1 MILLLSSCARLG
13 FKTVQSGRNQYNA
26 AINNTEMEQLL
37 LNIVRFRFTDN
48 PYFLQVSSI
57 SSTVESNLT
66 LGGSQEKGFLG
77 GFEYSERPTLI
88 YSPLGGK
95 DFVRQLLNRID
106 LNKLYLLAGA
116 GWELDDILRL
126 FVNNINGIRNA
137 PSAVGPTPEITP
149 KFQKFQQIADIF
161 DRLDDNSAILIAPA
175 TGDSEVNELILT
187 LSPDE
192 QNSPAAIELFE
203 LLGLA
208 PNASSYRMKIGLG
221 KKQINSDEI
230 IIETR
235 PLMGTM
241 FFISHG
247 VQVPQEMLDSG
258 QVHINRSSGNENY
271 NWHPMLTGLFRVRS
285 SSSKPDNPYLAV
297 PYKGYWFYI
306 DNTDI
311 DSKETMV
318 LMSIMFQLQAGGGE
332 SISPVLTLPVGG
344 L

>member
-1 MILLLSSCARLG
+1 M
-13 FKTVQSGRNQYNA
+13 N
-26 AINNTEMEQLL
+26 
-37 LNIVRFRFTDN
+37 
-48 PYFLQVSSI
+48 
-57 SSTVESNLT
+57 
-66 LGGSQEKGFLG
+66 
-77 GFEYSERPTLI
+77 
-88 YSPLGGK
+88 
-95 DFVRQLLNRID
+95 
-106 LNKLYLLAGA
+106 
-116 GWELDDILRL
+116 
-126 FVNNINGIRNA
+126 
-137 PSAVGPTPEITP
+137 
-149 KFQKFQQIADIF
+149 
-161 DRLDDNSAILIAPA
+161 
-175 TGDSEVNELILT
+175 
-187 LSPDE
+187 PDE
-192 QNSPAAIELFE
+192 RNSSAAIELFE
-203 LLGLA
+203 LLGLN
-208 PNASSYRMKIGLG
+208 PNASSYRIKIGLW

-230 IIETR
+230 IIEPR

-258 QVHINRSSGNENY
+258 LVHINRPSGNENY
-271 NWHPMLTGLFRVRS
+271 NWHPMLTGLFQVRS